1 MQTLYEIL
9 GCNPSAN
16 VDQILAEYRVRV
28 ISAHPDKIIDE
39 KEKAEAQKRFHTLQY
54 AKEILCDPS
63 KRKYYDTYLAM
74 GSRMPLKEWMDNQ
87 DKLQQTLHWAS
98 PTQAQQMLE
107 SSDSSISQR
116 INPSA
121 TKIGGWVRHESPT
134 LSAFRNYK
142 I

>member
-9 GCNPSAN
+9 GCNSSAT
-16 VDQILAEYRVRV
+16 VEQILAEYRVRV
-28 ISAHPDKIIDE
+28 IGAHPDKIIDE
-39 KEKAEAQKRFHTLQY
+39 NEKAEAQKRFHTLQY

-63 KRKYYDTYLAM
+63 KRKHYDTYLAM

-98 PTQAQQMLE
+98 PTQAQPMLE
-107 SSDSSISQR
+107 SSEPPQR
-116 INPSA
+116 MNPSA